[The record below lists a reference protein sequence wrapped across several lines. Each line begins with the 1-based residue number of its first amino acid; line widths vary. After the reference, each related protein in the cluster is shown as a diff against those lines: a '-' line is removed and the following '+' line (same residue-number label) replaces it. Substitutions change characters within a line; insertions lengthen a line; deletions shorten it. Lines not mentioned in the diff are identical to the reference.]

1 MNFDKH
7 YDRLNTNSYKFDF
20 WKENDMPEGL
30 QSMWVADMDFPTV
43 PKVVEEVEKIAK
55 KGIFGY
61 TRTPQSYYDAL
72 IEWFFKRHNYKIE
85 RDWVIETPGIVFA
98 FNQAIRAYTNLGDAV
113 IIQRPVYYPFSNAVL
128 NNGRKLINNA
138 LVYKD
143 GKYTIDF
150 LDFENKIICE
160 KVKLFILC
168 NPHNPVGRVWSTE
181 ELLRLGEICKKHNVI
196 VVADEIHCDF
206 VFGENKYT
214 PFASV
219 CKEFADFTVTCTA
232 PSKTFN
238 LAGLQA
244 SNIIISNEA
253 LRGKYKSELS
263 GTGYE
268 LLNIFAVKAC
278 EVAYKYGAEWLDELL
293 AYLAETYAQMRN
305 YLKNNLEKARVVQLE
320 GTYLVWVDFSA
331 YGFSH
336 KELVDIFINK
346 AKVWLDDGE
355 MFGEEGANF
364 MRFNIAC
371 PRAEVLEALEK
382 IKKALRS

>member
-20 WKENDMPEGL
+20 WKENGMPEGL
-30 QSMWVADMDFPTV
+30 QSMWVADMDFPTAPEV
-43 PKVVEEVEKIAK
+43 KKAVEEVAK

-61 TRTPQSYYDAL
+61 TRTPKSYYDAL
-72 IEWFFKRHNYKIE
+72 IEWFLTRHNYKIE
-85 RDWVIETPGIVFA
+85 REWVVETPGIVFA
-98 FNQAIRAYTNLGDAV
+98 FNQAVRAFTKAGDAV
-113 IIQRPVYYPFSNAVL
+113 IIQRPVYYPFSNAIN

-138 LVYKD
+138 LVYQN
-143 GKYTIDF
+143 GKYIIDF
-150 LDFENKIICE
+150 ADFEAKIISE
-160 KVKLFILC
+160 NVKLFILC
-168 NPHNPVGRVWSTE
+168 NPHNPVGRVWSKD
-181 ELLRLGEICKKHNVI
+181 ELSRLGEICLKHGVT

-206 VFGENKYT
+206 VFGDNKYT
-214 PFASV
+214 PFASLG
-219 CKEFADFTVTCTA
+219 KDIENITITCTA

-244 SNIIISNEA
+244 SNIIISNPS
-253 LRGKYKSELS
+253 LRERYKAEVL

-268 LLNIFAVKAC
+268 LLNIFAIKAC
-278 EVAYKYGAEWLDELL
+278 ETAYKYGAEWLDELL
-293 AYLAETYAQMRN
+293 VYLDKTYAQMRT
-305 YLKNNLEKARVVQLE
+305 YIKTNLRKARVAQLE

-331 YGFSH
+331 YGFTH

-355 MFGEEGANF
+355 MFGEEGSNF

-382 IKKALRS
+382 INKALMS